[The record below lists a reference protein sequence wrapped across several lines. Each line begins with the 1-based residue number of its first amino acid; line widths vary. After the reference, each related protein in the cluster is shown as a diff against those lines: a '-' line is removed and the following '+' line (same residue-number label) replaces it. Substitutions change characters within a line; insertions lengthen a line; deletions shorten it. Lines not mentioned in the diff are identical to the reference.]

1 MPPKSTKAPP
11 IVREWV
17 QKGMRLTPGIK
28 RGDMIL
34 CPLQLPV
41 VSALD
46 TLIVGLYCFRESNA
60 NIVPEIKIVFSGDLW
75 FSILLADQWFRSTSH
90 CALGYAHRNSL
101 RSAREKLCGRRP

>member
-1 MPPKSTKAPP
+1 MQ
-11 IVREWV
+11 E
-17 QKGMRLTPGIK
+17 GMRLTPGIK

-46 TLIVGLYCFRESNA
+46 TLVVGLYCFRESNA
-60 NIVPEIKIVFSGDLW
+60 NIVPEIKIVFCGDLW
-75 FSILLADQWFRSTSH
+75 FSNVLADQWFRSTSH
-90 CALGYAHRNSL
+90 CALGYAHRNSR